1 MVIPTPNQGIP
12 QQQGTDAANLPG
24 AQAAWDGVTEPRLVQ
39 RYTNEAD
46 RTARH
51 SIGVQ
56 ENEVSALAAE
66 DRVEVYDSVNWVS
79 LYGRS
84 LFQRV
89 RRTTDAAAINN
100 STALINDATLVTPL
114 PNVTG
119 IFRWRDTIIYSSSQ
133 TADYKVAYTFPGTA
147 WWGGN
152 GLATGATATTGDG
165 QFAVTTVSGTS
176 AAYGGA
182 NVGTRLIL
190 IVDGEVTLAGVGGNL
205 QLQYAQQTLDATNTI
220 PAYIGSSREVWR
232 VS

>member
-12 QQQGTDAANLPG
+12 QQQGADPANLPG
-24 AQAAWDGVTEPRLVQ
+24 AQVAWDGVMENRLVQ
-39 RYTNEAD
+39 RYPNEAT
-46 RTARH
+46 RTANNPAPNPGEE
-51 SIGVQ
+51 SYLI
-56 ENEVSALAAE
+56 AE
-66 DRVEVYDSVNWVS
+66 GRYEMFNGVNWIS
-79 LYGRS
+79 MLPRT
-84 LFQRV
+84 LFQAV

-100 STALINDATLVTPL
+100 NTALVNDATLVTVL
-114 PNVTG
+114 PAVTG

-133 TADYKVAYTFPGTA
+133 TADFKIAYTFPGTA

-152 GLATGATATTGDG
+152 GIAIGAAGTTGDG
-165 QFAVTTVSGTS
+165 QFAVTTVSATS

-190 IVDGEVTLAGVGGNL
+190 LVDGEVTLAGVGGNL

-220 PAYIGSSREVWR
+220 PAYTGSSREVWR